1 MRERGRPKVGNKGEH
16 LSYLEKPGGMR
27 QITRGL
33 GERLDLGRKI
43 REEVKRPRNS
53 LRYSFSSTFQ
63 LKFPTEQRWKAQSDS
78 DEIWQKFQT
87 HERNF
92 VRFLEALLRSKIK

>member
-1 MRERGRPKVGNKGEH
+1 MRERGRPKVGNKEEH

-43 REEVKRPRNS
+43 REEVKRPRHF
-53 LRYSFSSTFQ
+53 LRNSFSLTFSFR
-63 LKFPTEQRWKAQSDS
+63 L
-78 DEIWQKFQT
+78 KFQT
-87 HERNF
+87 E
-92 VRFLEALLRSKIK
+92 